1 MKNTFFLLLSIFVI
15 LIAGCNKDEPV
26 ACTDETNPECPNYDP
41 CHDAE
46 STSADFETACIVVS
60 DKYQKIT
67 SQEDTFYLGAN
78 IQFTAKQEDAIS
90 YEWKIGDDDR
100 VFTEQ
105 SFSLTFNPSDSVTL
119 FNRAVPIQLIVIRTP
134 NTDCFPTDDGIDTL
148 TKYIYFVS
156 IHEITHKKFLGT
168 WVGSREDK
176 PDDIYEIE
184 ISDEPEIDGP
194 SGIPSFY
201 ELQFKN
207 FDNEGDGSCLFQQ
220 STGRVSYNNF
230 YIGDF
235 FSSNVLEC
243 QRVNLTSPSSVYGN
257 IDEAGNLRIEW
268 SRSLPPD
275 YSGVVKRV
283 FNGRRK

>member
-78 IQFTAKQEDAIS
+78 IQFTAKQEDVLS

-105 SFSLTFNPSDSVTL
+105 SFSLTFNPSDSVIL
-119 FNRAVPIQLIVIRTP
+119 FNRPVPIRLIVTRTP
-134 NTDCFPTDDGIDTL
+134 NTSCFPADDGIDTL

-156 IHEITHKKFLGT
+156 IHEVSHKKFLGT

-176 PDDIYEIE
+176 PDEIYEIE
-184 ISDEPEIDGP
+184 ITDTPAIYLI

-201 ELQFKN
+201 KLVLKN
-207 FDNEGDGSCLFQQ
+207 LDNDGDGTCIMQQ
-220 STGRVSYNNF
+220 SSGGVRYNNF
-230 YIGDF
+230 YIYSF
-235 FSSNVLEC
+235 ISPNYSMCQPINV
-243 QRVNLTSPSSVYGN
+243 SGPYGVYGN
-257 IDEAGNLRIEW
+257 IDELGNLRMKW
-268 SRSLPPD
+268 
-275 YSGVVKRV
+275 KQ
-283 FNGRRK
+283 